1 MCTTQYCDCYRS
13 IEENIT
19 GNNDMDDYLNSFN
32 TIEESIQT
40 TQFVLKSLK
49 GGNFQLIK

>member
-1 MCTTQYCDCYRS
+1 MIVIDRLKET
-13 IEENIT
+13 IT
-19 GNNDMDDYLNSFN
+19 GNNDMDDYLNSLN

-49 GGNFQLIK
+49 GGKFQLIK

>member
-1 MCTTQYCDCYRS
+1 MIVIDRLKET
-13 IEENIT
+13 IT
-19 GNNDMDDYLNSFN
+19 GNNDMDDYLNSLN

-49 GGNFQLIK
+49 GGNSQLIK